1 MRTEGSLD
9 ANRTLEILDEVPVG
23 LALVDPRGRITW
35 ANRAATRILK
45 LTSVP
50 KQLVPNL
57 EAAPEGG
64 LAAEVRAVRE
74 TLVPRSLHGVEKGS
88 IAADGNRELLDVE
101 IVPLEDPN
109 RGVTHTLLVLTE
121 WNANETRMES
131 SSLFYQAFLRSH
143 EAIEVTDQQGTYVDV
158 NPAFEQIYGYRRR
171 DVLGK
176 NPRLLRSPKTPPE
189 TFRALWNDIL
199 DPANGHWTG
208 ELVNLDQQGHEHTVL
223 LTVDAIRGGDGE
235 ISHFVGVATDLSQVR
250 SLEQAAIRTERLAS
264 LGQLAAGVAH
274 ELNTPLANIML
285 IAESLQ
291 RRAPS
296 AWVTTRA
303 QSIATQV
310 DSAAKI
316 VGGLLDFARSHPT
329 ELAEVD
335 VVDVAI
341 EAVRFVKGKQLP
353 DLTIHQVHRIRPLP
367 VRANRVQLLQVCVNL
382 LNNAF
387 DAMDGRGTL
396 TLKSRPVDGWV
407 ELAFQD
413 TGPGIEPAVLPHLF
427 EPFYTTK
434 PVGRGT
440 GLGLSICHGIVQAH
454 GGEIRVETKLG
465 RGTTFTVRLPSTS
478 K

>member
-1 MRTEGSLD
+1 MRGRDSLD
-9 ANRTLEILDEVPVG
+9 AVRTLGILEEVAVG
-23 LALVDPRGRITW
+23 LAIVDAAGRITW
-35 ANRAATRILK
+35 ANLAATRILK
-45 LTSVP
+45 LGSEARS
-50 KQLVPNL
+50 L
-57 EAAPEGG
+57 EGDPGGTAEHG
-64 LAAEVRAVRE
+64 LASEVRAVRE
-74 TLVPRSLHGVEKGS
+74 TQLPRSLHGVEKGS
-88 IAADGNRELLDVE
+88 IAADGSRELLDVE
-101 IVPLEDPN
+101 IVPLADPAH
-109 RGVTHTLLVLTE
+109 GGTHTLLVLTE

-143 EAIEVTDQQGTYVDV
+143 EAIEVTDRQGVYVDV
-158 NPAFEQIYGYRRR
+158 NPAFERIYGFRRSE
-171 DVLGK
+171 VLGK
-176 NPRLLRSPKTPPE
+176 SPRILRSPKTPAD
-189 TFRALWNDIL
+189 TFRAMWSDIL

-208 ELVNLDQQGHEHTVL
+208 ELVNLDQGGHEHTVL

-235 ISHFVGVATDLSQVR
+235 ISHFVGVATDLSELRQ
-250 SLEQAAIRTERLAS
+250 LEQAAIRTERLAS

-296 AWVTTRA
+296 TWVTTRA
-303 QSIATQV
+303 ESISTQV

-335 VVDVAI
+335 LVDIAS
-341 EAVRFVKGKQLP
+341 EAVRFVKGKQSP
-353 DLTIHQVHRIRPLP
+353 DLKVHQVHRTRPLP

-387 DAMDGRGTL
+387 DAMEGRGTL
-396 TLKSRPVDGWV
+396 TLRSRPVDGWA

-413 TGPGIEPAVLPHLF
+413 TGPGIDASALPHLF
-427 EPFYTTK
+427 EPFFTTK

-454 GGEIRVETKLG
+454 GGEIRVETKVG
-465 RGTTFTVRLPSTS
+465 RGTTFTVRLPRTA